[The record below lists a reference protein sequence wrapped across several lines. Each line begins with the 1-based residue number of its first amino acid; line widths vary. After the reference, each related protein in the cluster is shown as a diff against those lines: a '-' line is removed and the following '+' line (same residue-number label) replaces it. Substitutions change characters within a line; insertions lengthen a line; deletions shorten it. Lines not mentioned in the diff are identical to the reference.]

1 MKNKTLI
8 VIAGPTAVGKTSFS
22 IELAKMLGTEI
33 VSSDSRQF
41 YKEIS
46 IGTAKPTKEELAR
59 VKHHFINS
67 LSIDEYY
74 NVSRFEREVLDLL
87 DELFLTYD
95 YVVMTGGSGLY
106 IDTVCK
112 GIDELPDADES
123 LRNLLKRRY
132 KEEGLENL
140 LDELKALDPEFYEEV
155 DQDNPNRVLRALEV
169 IRGTGKKYSELRK
182 QPAKERPFNI
192 LKFCLNHEREELFE
206 RISLRVDQMV
216 KEGLIDEVK
225 SQLPNRHLNALNT
238 VGYKE
243 IFQYLD
249 GNISLEQAL
258 TDLKT
263 NTRRY
268 AKRQITWFKR
278 DPAYVWVHPND
289 INKVLEVIRNG
300 IR

>member
-155 DQDNPNRVLRALEV
+155 DQYNPNRVLRALEV

-192 LKFCLNHEREELFE
+192 LKFCLNREREELFE
-206 RISLRVDQMV
+206 RISLRVDQML
-216 KEGLIDEVK
+216 EDGLIDEVK

-249 GNISLEQAL
+249 GNISQEQAL

-268 AKRQITWFKR
+268 AKRQLTWFKR
-278 DPAYVWVHPND
+278 DPDYVWVHPNE
-289 INKVLEVIRNG
+289 ISKVLEIIRND

>member
-8 VIAGPTAVGKTSFS
+8 VITGPTAVGKTSFA

-132 KEEGLENL
+132 KEEGLGNL

-192 LKFCLNHEREELFE
+192 LKFCLNREREELFE

-216 KEGLIDEVK
+216 EDGLIDEVK

-243 IFQYLD
+243 IFHYLD
-249 GNISLEQAL
+249 GNISQEQVL

-268 AKRQITWFKR
+268 AKRQLTWFKR
-278 DPAYVWVHPND
+278 DPDYIWVHPNE
-289 INKVLEVIRNG
+289 ISKVLEIIRND
-300 IR
+300 I